1 MKCKNTNNQQDVNWP
16 YSKTSTANLYY
27 TRLEVITFHAARL
40 DYLAPPP
47 KPPPEKP
54 PPPPKEVIPPKP
66 PDAVFIWAEAEA
78 LVIA

>member
-1 MKCKNTNNQQDVNWP
+1 MSEAV
-16 YSKTSTANLYY
+16 
-27 TRLEVITFHAARL
+27 TFHADMIGGLAC